1 MKQVLW
7 KWIPVGA
14 LLVALSG
21 CGGGVADGDYAGAF
35 KEYVKSELKAGTWVL
50 TADEGLT
57 ADQVD
62 SIQAEV
68 LHEVTIADSMRAGR
82 QEAIDAYVS
91 TEQQLKYDME
101 VAEHNYKLDEN
112 SQFARRADYARKY
125 NEAKQAHGNDRNYAS
140 QIEGYKQAMER
151 LPKDHEAY
159 VKFDKD
165 RDFSYIRKYEAA
177 KTAYDQFVA
186 VSVEDYI
193 KSYAALAQYA
203 GRDTTEVLGTVAQ
216 VEFITPDGHQSAIV
230 LFNEKPTYVKAILTD
245 SQALEDDD
253 TMGDASEYEAE

>member
-1 MKQVLW
+1 MKRVLW
-7 KWIPVGA
+7 KWIPAGA

-101 VAEHNYKLDEN
+101 VATT
-112 SQFARRADYARKY
+112 AIMPRKSRVTSRPWS
-125 NEAKQAHGNDRNYAS
+125 GC
-140 QIEGYKQAMER
+140 
-151 LPKDHEAY
+151 PK
-159 VKFDKD
+159 
-165 RDFSYIRKYEAA
+165 
-177 KTAYDQFVA
+177 
-186 VSVEDYI
+186 
-193 KSYAALAQYA
+193 
-203 GRDTTEVLGTVAQ
+203 TT
-216 VEFITPDGHQSAIV
+216 
-230 LFNEKPTYVKAILTD
+230 KP
-245 SQALEDDD
+245 
-253 TMGDASEYEAE
+253 M

>member
-1 MKQVLW
+1 MKRVLW

-35 KEYVKSELKAGTWVL
+35 KEYVISELKAGTWVL

-57 ADQVD
+57 VDQVD

-101 VAEHNYKLDEN
+101 VAEHITN
-112 SQFARRADYARKY
+112 SMRTASLPVGPTMPASITRPSKPMATTAIMPRKSRV
-125 NEAKQAHGNDRNYAS
+125 QAGHGA
-140 QIEGYKQAMER
+140 
-151 LPKDHEAY
+151 
-159 VKFDKD
+159 
-165 RDFSYIRKYEAA
+165 
-177 KTAYDQFVA
+177 
-186 VSVEDYI
+186 
-193 KSYAALAQYA
+193 
-203 GRDTTEVLGTVAQ
+203 VAQ
-216 VEFITPDGHQSAIV
+216 RPRSLCEI
-230 LFNEKPTYVKAILTD
+230 
-245 SQALEDDD
+245 
-253 TMGDASEYEAE
+253 